1 MKKVLVK
8 SMIGLLG
15 DLENRVCC
23 LHGTGFDEATL
34 TYYAELGLNSRIS
47 RELKLGLN
55 EEKSPVLKLGLN
67 STNSGE
73 LKNKHKKI

>member
-1 MKKVLVK
+1 MFIISSYK
-8 SMIGLLG
+8 SIQNKEF
-15 DLENRVCC
+15 LEA
-23 LHGTGFDEATL
+23 LEH
-34 TYYAELGLNSRIS
+34 ELSLNDGIS